1 MLAIAQ
7 AGEPVLKQQA
17 LQVTEFDSTL
27 SQLAKEMLDTMLQAD
42 GVGIAAPQVHQSLA
56 MFIIASRPNARYPDA
71 PLIEPSVVI
80 NPQIVDR
87 SVAKV
92 SGEEGCLS
100 ISTRRFNILRHE
112 WIEVRFQDLS
122 GQAYH
127 QTLSGFLARIFQHE
141 YDHLQGITLF
151 EKYDMQTQSSLNG
164 AVQ

>member
-7 AGEPVLKQQA
+7 VGEPVLKQQA
-17 LQVTEFDSTL
+17 RQVTEFDSTL
-27 SQLAKEMLDTMLQAD
+27 SHLAKEMLDTMLQAD

-56 MFIIASRPNARYPDA
+56 MFIMASRPNARYPDA

-87 SVAKV
+87 SAAKV
-92 SGEEGCLS
+92 SDEEGCLS
-100 ISTRRFNILRHE
+100 ISTRRFTILRHE

-122 GQAYH
+122 GQTYH

-164 AVQ
+164 AAQ